1 MSAGGTGESA
11 RPAAAPSLRVVA
23 YNFLA
28 GGGKNRTGHWSR
40 LVRDLGAD
48 LVLTQECRRPE
59 ESTGERFRPR
69 SDDHL
74 LWTRAGTSRWGS
86 AVLARSAR
94 IDPIPMPVYDGWIV
108 GGTLVGPAWT
118 GARPLRVFSLH
129 CPVGERGYIR
139 TLHEIL
145 DRLAPLTAGA
155 DMILGGDF
163 NVATGYRQPTE
174 KRTITRREREILDR
188 LSAEL
193 DLVSCWQAANPGRPL
208 AQTLRW
214 TANRATPYHCDGIFV
229 SRSWLPRLVSSRVV
243 RGPRWTRMSDHN
255 PVLAHFSTPVS

>member
-1 MSAGGTGESA
+1 M
-11 RPAAAPSLRVVA
+11 VA

-28 GGGKNRTGHWSR
+28 GGGKNRMGHWSR

-48 LVLTQECRRPE
+48 LLLTQECLPPE
-59 ESTGERFRPR
+59 DSAGERFRPR
-69 SDDHL
+69 ADDHL
-74 LWTRAGTSRWGS
+74 IWTRAGTARWGS
-86 AVLARSAR
+86 AVLARSAH
-94 IDPIPMPVYDGWIV
+94 IHPIPIRGYEGWIV
-108 GGTLVGPAWT
+108 GGTLDSPTWT
-118 GARPLRVFSLH
+118 NGRPLRVFSLH
-129 CPVGERGYIR
+129 CPAGERGYIR

-145 DRLAPLTAGA
+145 DRLAPLAVGA

-174 KRTITRREREILDR
+174 RRTITPRERLILDR
-188 LSAEL
+188 LADEL

-229 SRSWLPRLVSSRVV
+229 SRSWLPRLTGSRVV
-243 RGPRWTRMSDHN
+243 RGSRWKLLSDHN
-255 PVLAHFSTPVS
+255 PVVATFSAPDR